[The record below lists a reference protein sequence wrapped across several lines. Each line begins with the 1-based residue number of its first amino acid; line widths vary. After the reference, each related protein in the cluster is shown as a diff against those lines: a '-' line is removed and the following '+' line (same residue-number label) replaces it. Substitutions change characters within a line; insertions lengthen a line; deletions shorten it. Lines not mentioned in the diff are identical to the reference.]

1 MSARHI
7 PRRGWTVRVLA
18 VAAALTTTA
27 TMAACGG
34 SDSAGGSTN
43 APGAD
48 ALKNAKG
55 VTEVEFWHSMK
66 GANVVAL
73 NKIVTEF
80 NNAHKGK
87 IKVKPVFEGEYD
99 DAIAKYKT
107 SVQQHHTPDLIQVY
121 DIGSRF
127 MIDSKQTVP
136 MYKFIEK
143 DKFDV
148 SQIEPN
154 IANYYRFDGKQWSMP
169 FNTSM
174 PLLYINVDL
183 FKKAGLDPSKPP
195 KNLDEIEADA
205 KKIKKAAKSSKVTGF
220 NAAIYGWFLEQLLA
234 TNGDQYCDKD
244 NGRSGL
250 ASKALFDSA
259 DSVKVA
265 QWWTRMVNEKAAT
278 NTGRTTDAAQ
288 QAFKSGTVGMTL
300 ESTGEL
306 RDFIDAS
313 KGKFTVAAAPFP
325 RLTGD
330 GSSNGGTI
338 IGGASLWVNG
348 VGHTDA
354 EKRASWEF
362 IKFASSPT
370 IQAKWHTGTGYFP
383 VNKAALDEP
392 IDKAWVKQLPQ
403 FTVAVNQLHSTQP
416 STATAGC
423 AMGVMPQSRQA
434 AEEAL
439 EKTITSGDPNSAQ
452 ANLTA
457 KAKSLQ
463 KPIDD
468 YTKAVSK

>member
-1 MSARHI
+1 MSAGHT
-7 PRRGWTVRVLA
+7 PWRGRSVRLLA
-18 VAAALTTTA
+18 AAAALSTVTA
-27 TMAACGG
+27 TAACGG
-34 SDSAGGSTN
+34 DDSTSGSTN

-55 VTEVEFWHSMK
+55 VTQVEFWHSMK

-73 NKIVTEF
+73 RKIVQKF
-80 NNAHKGK
+80 NAAHKGK

-99 DAIAKYKT
+99 DTIAKYKT
-107 SVQQHHTPDLIQVY
+107 SVQQGHTPELVQIY

-136 MYKFIEK
+136 MYKFADK
-143 DKFDV
+143 DGYDA
-148 SQIEPN
+148 SQIEPA

-195 KNLDEIEADA
+195 KNLAEIEADA
-205 KKIKKAAKSSKVTGF
+205 KKIKKAAKNKNVAGF
-220 NAAIYGWFLEQLLA
+220 NAAIYGWFIEQLLA
-234 TNGDQYCDKD
+234 TNGDQYCDKN

-250 ASKALFDSA
+250 ASKALFDSP
-259 DSVKVA
+259 DGVKIA
-265 QWWTRMVNEKAAT
+265 QWWTRMVKEGAAS

-300 ESTGEL
+300 ESTGEM
-306 RDFIDAS
+306 RDFINAA

-330 GSSNGGTI
+330 GAPDGGTI
-338 IGGASLWVNG
+338 IGGASLWIDG

-354 EKRASWEF
+354 EKRAAWEF
-362 IKFASSPT
+362 VKFASSPKM
-370 IQAKWHTGTGYFP
+370 QALWHTGTGYFP
-383 VNKAALDEP
+383 VNSKALDDP
-392 IDKAWVKQLPQ
+392 TDKAWVKQYPQ
-403 FTVAVNQLHSTQP
+403 FTVAVNELHSTKP
-416 STATAGC
+416 TTATAGC
-423 AMGVMPQSRQA
+423 AMGVMPQARQA

-439 EKTITSGDPNSAQ
+439 EKTVTSDDPDSAQ
-452 ANLTA
+452 ANLTDRV
-457 KAKSLQ
+457 KSLT
-463 KPIDD
+463 KPIND
-468 YTKAVSK
+468 YNRAVNK